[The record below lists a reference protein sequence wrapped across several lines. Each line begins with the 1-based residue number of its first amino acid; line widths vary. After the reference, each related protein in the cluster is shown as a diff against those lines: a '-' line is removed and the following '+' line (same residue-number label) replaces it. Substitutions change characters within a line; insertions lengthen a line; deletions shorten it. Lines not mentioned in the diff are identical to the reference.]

1 MEDII
6 FWLIKLIAFDTS
18 CGGGDAEACRDFIMD
33 ELSRQSVSV
42 YPFATE
48 GSSRRAHHLL
58 AEVRGDSPEAVMLH
72 AHLDTADFGDELSWA
87 AHPRSGL
94 RRKGCILGRGALDCK
109 GPLAVWMKLMCDAA
123 KGRFPFTLKLLVT
136 DLEEEGGEDG
146 LGKLLSLHP
155 EITDDVKLVIG
166 EGGGYPFLFRE
177 KIFYTFQTGERE
189 DARDSGSGDGYSRED
204 IGRILLAGAKKGYY
218 SMDILDY
225 FSGYASITGRRME
238 LEPLYLGMED
248 FFEKAPESRL
258 YERFGEVFER
268 ALRKRV
274 PRAALMPSITPGYS
288 DNRFFR
294 ALGIPVAGFFPLDP
308 SNSLSGTHGKNE
320 YISEASLCL
329 AYAVLSDVIKELT
342 EHILM

>member
-6 FWLIKLIAFDTS
+6 SWLIKLISFDTS
-18 CGGGDAEACRDFIMD
+18 SGGKDAEICRDFIMK
-33 ELSRQSVSV
+33 ELSRESVSV

-48 GSSRRAHHLL
+48 GSSRRGFHLL
-58 AEVRGDSPEAVMLH
+58 AEVRGDSAPAVMLH
-72 AHLDTADFGDELSWA
+72 AHLDTADCGDELSWA
-87 AHPRSGL
+87 APPRSAM

-109 GPLAVWMKLMCDAA
+109 GPVAVWMKLMCDAA
-123 KGRFPFTLKLLVT
+123 EGRLPFTLKLLVT

-146 LGKLLSLHP
+146 LGRLLFLHP

-166 EGGGYPFLFRE
+166 EGGGYPFPFRE
-177 KIFYTFQTGERE
+177 KIYYTFQTGERE
-189 DARDSGSGDGYSRED
+189 DDPDSGNGDGYSQEE
-204 IGRILLAGAKKGYY
+204 IGRILLTGAEKGYY
-218 SMDILDY
+218 SRDILDY

-238 LEPLYLGMED
+238 LEPLYCGMED

-274 PRAALMPSITPGYS
+274 PRAALMPAITPGYS

-294 ALGIPVAGFFPLDP
+294 ALGIPAAGFFPLDP
-308 SNSLSGTHGKNE
+308 SNSLSGIHGKNE